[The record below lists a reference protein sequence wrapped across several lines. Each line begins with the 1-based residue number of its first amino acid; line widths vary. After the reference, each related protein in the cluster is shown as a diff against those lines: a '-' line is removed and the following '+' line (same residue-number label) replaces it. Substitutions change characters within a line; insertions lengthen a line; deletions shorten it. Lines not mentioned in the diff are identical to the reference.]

1 MEGLPTIWAPMRMP
15 LNSPTAWPGIHFTE
29 FFLLV
34 NSMSIGTRTGCLVAK
49 RTRLAIARHQSLIRT
64 GSQCPFDSLIH
75 QPPPLLIKV
84 TTLKM
89 IVKKSWWREYFPGYF
104 LYKRIRALSFQG
116 NEDLEAVNFAT
127 MRFSVFSDQI
137 LRYDVNSRFCYRRK
151 SYPCIVRRQPID
163 RCSSKVRGR
172 GIAHSGFL

>member
-1 MEGLPTIWAPMRMP
+1 
-15 LNSPTAWPGIHFTE
+15 
-29 FFLLV
+29 
-34 NSMSIGTRTGCLVAK
+34 MSIGTRTGCLVA
-49 RTRLAIARHQSLIRT
+49 RSTRLAIARHQSLNRS

-75 QPPPLLIKV
+75 QPPPLQVKV

-89 IVKKSWWREYFPGYF
+89 IEKKLRWREDFPGKF
-104 LYKRIRALSFQG
+104 LYKRIHQLILRG
-116 NEDLEAVNFAT
+116 CEELEAVSLAT
-127 MRFSVFSDQI
+127 KRFSVFSDQL

-163 RCSSKVRGR
+163 WCSSKVRGR